1 MQSRT
6 PIVGAALV
14 TAATL
19 ISAGFLPTKATAA
32 ERPSSSQTG
41 TIDFRIGSRET
52 ARVAGARII
61 VIGDDGDVLAQ
72 GVSNSNGEWRVSL
85 PLKPDKRFEAVR
97 AMDTVTA
104 IAVAKG
110 YNEAVVFEVPVAA
123 DMVQPIILNPIRA
136 NQRNEPLAF
145 LGNLHRH
152 DLAVLINAYAQKVG
166 LSRQAPVPGEQ
177 GYSPWGPDI
186 KKR

>member
-6 PIVGAALV
+6 SIAGTALV
-14 TAATL
+14 TAAALVT
-19 ISAGFLPTKATAA
+19 AGFLPTKAAAA
-32 ERPSSSQTG
+32 ERPTSSQVG
-41 TIDFRIGSRET
+41 TIDFRIGSRAT
-52 ARVAGARII
+52 VRVVGARII

-110 YNEAVVFEVPVAA
+110 YNEAVVFEVPITANT
-123 DMVQPIILNPIRA
+123 VQPIILNPLRA

-152 DLAVLINAYAQKVG
+152 DLAVLIDAYAQKVG
-166 LSRQAPVPGEQ
+166 LVRQAPVPGEQ
-177 GYSPWGPDI
+177 GYAPWGPDT
-186 KKR
+186 KKQ